1 MMDEQIIRASFASN
15 FRFQFHTV
23 TTLKSA
29 DCQPF
34 DMNIHNFIEKFF
46 FQRIFLLLQLEKP
59 IIHSTI
65 YKICKYLTECA

>member
-1 MMDEQIIRASFASN
+1 MVNNSGMMDEQIIMASFASN

-34 DMNIHNFIEKFF
+34 DMNIHNFIE
-46 FQRIFLLLQLEKP
+46 
-59 IIHSTI
+59 
-65 YKICKYLTECA
+65 